1 MQSAI
6 LFLSELLRPHF
17 PVLPLS
23 STHLSTVCD
32 VDDDVGFLVEDSLAQ
47 GGEVRRVVGVAAVR
61 LDDGEGDGLTRGED
75 DLTAFVQLQKA

>member
-6 LFLSELLRPHF
+6 LFLSELLRPRF